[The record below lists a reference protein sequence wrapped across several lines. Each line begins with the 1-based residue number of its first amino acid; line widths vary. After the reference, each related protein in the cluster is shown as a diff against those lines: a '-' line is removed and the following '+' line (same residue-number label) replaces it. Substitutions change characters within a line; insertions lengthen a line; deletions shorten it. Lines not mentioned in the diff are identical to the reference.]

1 MKFNNVLAL
10 GSLLAMA
17 GSALA
22 VPVPEAAV
30 RVVTVTRVKVMGITR
45 TKYVPPAT
53 IRASTTSVETT
64 TTITSTSSS
73 STEEETSTSTS
84 TSSTSTSSVE
94 EEEEE
99 TTTSTTPTPTP
110 TPEPETTTTTEERK
124 ETPTPQPIPPPEEE
138 EEEKPVEVIKDEPVK
153 DTRPPRPPPPPKNS
167 DDTFHGEATYFDPGM
182 GSCGEVHGPNDM
194 IAAISFQV
202 MDPKNPGNPNNNPLC
217 GKKIKCMRNGDPA
230 TETIVTVVDR
240 CPVCVSS
247 QLSISII
254 VFSLLTCNFTGCW
267 RSRLVT
273 CRLRQAWWYHRGG
286 TLQH

>member
-53 IRASTTSVETT
+53 KAVTTTSSIVTT
-64 TTITSTSSS
+64 TTTTSSS
-73 STEEETSTSTS
+73 TVEETSTSTS
-84 TSSTSTSSVE
+84 TSSSSTSSAEE

-99 TTTSTTPTPTP
+99 TSTTETPTPTP
-110 TPEPETTTTTEERK
+110 TPEPETTTTEQEK
-124 ETPTPQPIPPPEEE
+124 ETPTPKPAPPAEEPEELE
-138 EEEKPVEVIKDEPVK
+138 ELEDVKEEEKPEEKPEPAPVK
-153 DTRPPRPPPPPKNS
+153 ETTPPS
-167 DDTFHGEATYFDPGM
+167 SGADSFHGEATYFDPGM
-182 GSCGEVHGPNDM
+182 GSCGETHGPDDL

-217 GKKIKCMRNGDPA
+217 GKKIQCMRNGDPS
-230 TETIVTVVDR
+230 TKTIVTVVDR
-240 CPVCVSS
+240 CPVCVAGDLD
-247 QLSISII
+247 LSPAAYK
-254 VFSLLTCNFTGCW
+254 SL
-267 RSRLVT
+267 
-273 CRLRQAWWYHRGG
+273 GG
-286 TLQH
+286 TIEEGRFNIDCIWL